1 MHARLFNNQQQLAAA
16 SLLQHAQEV
25 GLDTTAFQQCL
36 DSGKYAAL
44 IRKDMSEAQGAGV
57 TGTPSFFLGLSD
69 ANGKVKATR
78 SLVGAQTYSAF
89 KAAIDELLAEKK

>member
-1 MHARLFNNQQQLAAA
+1 MPAYLTISTNWPLAN
-16 SLLQHAQEV
+16 LPQHAQAV

-57 TGTPSFFLGLSD
+57 TGTPSFFFGRSD
-69 ANGKVKATR
+69 ADGKVKATR
-78 SLVGAQTYSAF
+78 SLAGAQAYSAF
-89 KAAIDELLAEKK
+89 KAAIDDCYAEQK